1 MFFFLKKYTV
11 IFFKGS
17 RVKTWP
23 VSLTPSFM
31 SGALAY
37 KKGFFDGGLFFL
49 TALSILFIQIAVN
62 LFNDAIDGRQGLD
75 HAEERLGPARLVGSK
90 QASFFEVQALA
101 FFSCF
106 LACLFAAPLV
116 LKAGTVIF
124 VMGLFSLLACYFY
137 TGSSYSFLKLGLS
150 EFCAVLFFGFFIVF
164 GVYYIQA
171 LNLLSELFYLGIQCG
186 LWSVSFLL
194 INHLRDE
201 KTDRAKGRKHFV
213 TLYGRENALF
223 FVMAAQALI
232 YSLCFYWINLYPKAG
247 LFSFCVLPFS
257 CFLLYQ
263 LCQNPPHRSTQV
275 LVFAGISYVLFGAAW
290 IFGLFF

>member
-1 MFFFLKKYTV
+1 M
-11 IFFKGS
+11 FFKGS

-37 KKGFFDGGLFFL
+37 KKGLFDGFLFFL

-75 HAEERLGPARLVGSK
+75 QVEERLGPARLVGSK
-90 QASFFEVQALA
+90 QAGFFEVQALA

-106 LACLFAAPLV
+106 LACLFAAPLI
-116 LKAGTVIF
+116 LKAGAVIL

-150 EFCAVLFFGFFIVF
+150 ESCAFLFFGFFIVY

-171 LNLLSELFYLGIQCG
+171 LKLLSELFYLSVQCG

-213 TLYGRENALF
+213 TLFGRKNALF
-223 FVMAAQALI
+223 FLAAVQALI
-232 YSLCFYWINLYPKAG
+232 YSLCFYWIHLYPKSG
-247 LFSFCVLPFS
+247 LFSFCVIPFS

-263 LCQNPPHRSTQV
+263 QCQNPLHRSSQS
-275 LVFAGISYVLFGAAW
+275 LAPAGASYVLFGAAW
-290 IFGLFF
+290 IFGLLF